1 MLPLGYAIADF
12 EDAGASG
19 MTGMLDALKTLLEKC
34 DAAGSS
40 VRDDFQNWTPP
51 K

>member
-1 MLPLGYAIADF
+1 MLPLGYAMADF
-12 EDAGASG
+12 EDAGASA
-19 MTGMLDALKTLLEKC
+19 MTGMLDALKTVPEC

-40 VRDDFQNWTPP
+40 VRDDFWNWAQP